1 MSIQPDTW
9 SDVLMKA
16 KEGLGDYEPSP
27 IIAELFRFV
36 LKNRYEG
43 VILIDTEGRIVF
55 MDKPTEK
62 SFGLTSGGAK
72 GLLFSDF
79 FQDLGLLEVARTGVP
94 QIGRIL
100 DIGGSRKI
108 VTRLPISKDGQLIG
122 AVGRVVFREVED
134 IKNLFLKIE
143 QLEAKVSSYKHDFM
157 AKNRA
162 NYAFSD
168 ILGKSHSLTE
178 TKERAMRISR
188 TDCTVLLVGESGT
201 GKELFAHSIHHYGN
215 RSGGPFVR
223 VNCAGIP
230 FDLAESELFGYE
242 KGAFTGA
249 SRNGQKGKFELA
261 SGGTIFLDEI
271 SAMPLAIQAKLLRI
285 IQEREIQ
292 PLGCA
297 ETRKVDFRV
306 IAATNMELPKLV
318 EKGSFRADLY
328 YRLSSVPI
336 SISPLRERRED
347 IPVLARSLLPNI
359 NEKLS
364 GTAQSIS
371 AQALELMGAYRWPGN
386 VRELINA
393 LEQSVLNAYPKTEI
407 DVEHLPVF
415 LHTKTPDQLPADKKE
430 KDIRGTVA
438 DAERKAISLALAKTG
453 GNKKRAAE
461 LLAISR
467 AALYQKLRRLSMV

>member
-215 RSGGPFVR
+215 RSGG
-223 VNCAGIP
+223 
-230 FDLAESELFGYE
+230 
-242 KGAFTGA
+242 
-249 SRNGQKGKFELA
+249 
-261 SGGTIFLDEI
+261 
-271 SAMPLAIQAKLLRI
+271 
-285 IQEREIQ
+285 
-292 PLGCA
+292 
-297 ETRKVDFRV
+297 
-306 IAATNMELPKLV
+306 
-318 EKGSFRADLY
+318 
-328 YRLSSVPI
+328 
-336 SISPLRERRED
+336 
-347 IPVLARSLLPNI
+347 
-359 NEKLS
+359 
-364 GTAQSIS
+364 
-371 AQALELMGAYRWPGN
+371 
-386 VRELINA
+386 
-393 LEQSVLNAYPKTEI
+393 
-407 DVEHLPVF
+407 
-415 LHTKTPDQLPADKKE
+415 
-430 KDIRGTVA
+430 
-438 DAERKAISLALAKTG
+438 
-453 GNKKRAAE
+453 
-461 LLAISR
+461 
-467 AALYQKLRRLSMV
+467 